1 MGEVASGAL
10 VVSGS
15 PLERVVSACC
25 KLGRQL
31 AYTYMNQEWVHLFG
45 IVLKPTVRFEAIAVF
60 AKELGVPMEDPGID
74 TEDNLE
80 RLISIV

>member
-1 MGEVASGAL
+1 
-10 VVSGS
+10 
-15 PLERVVSACC
+15 
-25 KLGRQL
+25 
-31 AYTYMNQEWVHLFG
+31 MNQEWVHLFG

>member
-1 MGEVASGAL
+1 MSEVASGAL

-25 KLGRQL
+25 KLRRQL
-31 AYTYMNQEWVHLFG
+31 AYTYMNQEWVHL

-60 AKELGVPMEDPGID
+60 AKELGVPMEDSGID
-74 TEDNLE
+74 TQDNLE
-80 RLISIV
+80 PLIRIV